1 MFEILIDV
9 TDSVAKPKPAAS
21 GSVRTT
27 PVHQSFRT
35 HILAASDY
43 SLFKE
48 QDGFPSKRR
57 RQLSL
62 PSSCFQ
68 SVLRP
73 IGEANL
79 IVVFFA
85 VNRVLRIFSG
95 LSKPRLSSTY
105 SIAGTKVIGKPP
117 TKLSSVFAKRSG
129 TNSTRTHLA
138 KFVPAGCKVLQSNVR
153 QRNHSLLPFTHRSR
167 FRAEGR

>member
-1 MFEILIDV
+1 MLLPPSRLRHEGQPMKQTHRLASDRPLHRKLQGSNIFDGFSKIDQGRSLLACTTRMFEILIDV

-95 LSKPRLSSTY
+95 LSKPR
-105 SIAGTKVIGKPP
+105 
-117 TKLSSVFAKRSG
+117 
-129 TNSTRTHLA
+129 
-138 KFVPAGCKVLQSNVR
+138 
-153 QRNHSLLPFTHRSR
+153 
-167 FRAEGR
+167 